1 MRGFLAALGDQTLT
15 IVMHGTTAMFPHGQS
30 VEDGVWQIL
39 DNDECVGTV
48 EVQGGK
54 AQLAIL
60 TNETADAT
68 LDRELREELQVT
80 LDPEAVED
88 FLAAL
93 G

>member
-1 MRGFLAALGDQTLT
+1 MRGFLATLGDQTLT
-15 IVMHGTTAMFPHGQS
+15 IVMHGATVMLPHDQT
-30 VEDGVWQIL
+30 VEDGLWQIL

-54 AQLAIL
+54 ALPAIL
-60 TNETADAT
+60 SNETANAT